1 MTDGRKNYS
10 TCSSDT
16 ESPWENSQNV
26 SCFIAVRNL
35 ASCHGLKPIKC
46 ADGVSEGEFEATLT
60 EELPKIRGMHA
71 FPFPRDL
78 PVNTPPRYTDA
89 CAELGFNPTITLIVV
104 GKEHKF
110 VFFPEASVAE
120 GGQPPRNPNCP
131 PGTVIDTVVTSP
143 VEWDFYLCSHQG
155 ILGTSKP
162 AHYNVLLDENNFTY
176 AAQPSPFLFSPILI
190 CYVGLMVFNHSRT
203 LSATSTRAAHAP
215 SLYPHRSTVS
225 STGAHSPPVCVLMI
239 STRRT

>member
-1 MTDGRKNYS
+1 MTDAHANYS
-10 TCSSDT
+10 TCSGDI
-16 ESPWENSQNV
+16 ESRWANSRNA
-26 SCFIAVRNL
+26 SCSIAVRNL
-35 ASCHGLKPIKC
+35 VSCYGLKKPIPC

-71 FPFPRDL
+71 FPFPRDDL
-78 PVNTPPRYTDA
+78 PLNARPPHTDA
-89 CAELGFNPTITLIVV
+89 CAELGFNPTITLVVV

-120 GGQPPRNPNCP
+120 GGPPPRNPNCP

-176 AAQPSPFLFSPILI
+176 AAAQPSQSYFF
-190 CYVGLMVFNHSRT
+190 R
-203 LSATSTRAAHAP
+203 
-215 SLYPHRSTVS
+215 
-225 STGAHSPPVCVLMI
+225 
-239 STRRT
+239 

>member
-1 MTDGRKNYS
+1 MVYLRVNSKRP
-10 TCSSDT
+10 
-16 ESPWENSQNV
+16 SPRS
-26 SCFIAVRNL
+26 F
-35 ASCHGLKPIKC
+35 
-46 ADGVSEGEFEATLT
+46 
-60 EELPKIRGMHA
+60 PKYEVCTRSLSHVI
-71 FPFPRDL
+71 DL
-78 PVNTPPRYTDA
+78 PLNTPHPHTDA

-162 AHYNVLLDENNFTY
+162 AHYNVLLDENNFT
-176 AAQPSPFLFSPILI
+176 
-190 CYVGLMVFNHSRT
+190 
-203 LSATSTRAAHAP
+203 
-215 SLYPHRSTVS
+215 
-225 STGAHSPPVCVLMI
+225 
-239 STRRT
+239 

>member
-1 MTDGRKNYS
+1 MVYLRVNSKRPSPRSFPKYEVS
-10 TCSSDT
+10 THCLFPCNHSL
-16 ESPWENSQNV
+16 N
-26 SCFIAVRNL
+26 
-35 ASCHGLKPIKC
+35 
-46 ADGVSEGEFEATLT
+46 TLS
-60 EELPKIRGMHA
+60 RH
-71 FPFPRDL
+71 
-78 PVNTPPRYTDA
+78 TDA

-162 AHYNVLLDENNFTY
+162 AHYNVLLDENNFT
-176 AAQPSPFLFSPILI
+176 
-190 CYVGLMVFNHSRT
+190 
-203 LSATSTRAAHAP
+203 
-215 SLYPHRSTVS
+215 
-225 STGAHSPPVCVLMI
+225 
-239 STRRT
+239 